1 MTDRPEDLRR
11 RRWMRVALC
20 GAAALA
26 TGTAHAQRKLTRE
39 EAEYQDEPVGG
50 IMMCGTCTLFEPPAG
65 CKVMEGDVAV
75 TGWCKLFDLAD

>member
-1 MTDRPEDLRR
+1 VRRSRAGNGHRPRP
-11 RRWMRVALC
+11 
-20 GAAALA
+20 
-26 TGTAHAQRKLTRE
+26 AQVDEE

>member
-1 MTDRPEDLRR
+1 MTDRPDDLER

-20 GAAALA
+20 EAAALA
-26 TGTAHAQRKLTRE
+26 TSAAYAQRKLTKE

-65 CKVMEGDVAV
+65 CKVMEDDVAV
-75 TGWCKLFDLAD
+75 TG